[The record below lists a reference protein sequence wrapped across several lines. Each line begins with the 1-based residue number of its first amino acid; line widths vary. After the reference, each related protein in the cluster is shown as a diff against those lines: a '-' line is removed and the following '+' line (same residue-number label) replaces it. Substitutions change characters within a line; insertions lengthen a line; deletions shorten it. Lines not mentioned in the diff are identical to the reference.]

1 MTNWIKC
8 SERMSELDD
17 NGYSKMVFVVGRK
30 KIVQQ
35 NFLKDG
41 NWVFLMDVTHW
52 MPIPELPED

>member
-1 MTNWIKC
+1 
-8 SERMSELDD
+8 MSELDD